1 MSEPGEILPVDGEL
15 TINEGRET
23 RAVRVRNTSNRTIF
37 VTSHYHFFEAN
48 KDLLFDRRMAYGMR
62 LDVLAGTGIRWAP
75 GETREVELV
84 GYAGRRAVFGF
95 NGFVNAE
102 LDKGDPD
109 AVLARMRA
117 AGFLHSEDH
126 DGI

>member
-1 MSEPGEILPVDGEL
+1 MSEPGEILPLDGQL

-23 RAVRVRNTSNRTIF
+23 RPVRVRNTSNRTIS
-37 VTSHYHFFEAN
+37 VTSHYHFFAAH
-48 KDLLFDRRMAYGMR
+48 KDLLSDRRVAYGMR

-102 LDKGDPD
+102 LDQGGPD
-109 AVLARMRA
+109 VALARMRA
-117 AGFLHSEDH
+117 AGFLYSEDH
-126 DGI
+126 DGS